1 MEAPLLE
8 SGGWHVHPLVHSINP
23 YGPVGFGTAPGI
35 ESLPEAARYPQ
46 LRPLPTVGRDLPLQA
61 GMCFAFEPNC
71 GFGRHLANIGGTV
84 IVGEN
89 GGIALNRNSTRLMLA
104 DG

>member
-1 MEAPLLE
+1 M
-8 SGGWHVHPLVHSINP
+8 HPLVHSINP

-46 LRPLPTVGRDLPLQA
+46 LRPLPTVGRNCPCSPACALRSN
-61 GMCFAFEPNC
+61 NC

-84 IVGEN
+84 IVGEQA
-89 GGIALNRNSTRLMLA
+89 GIALNENSTRLMRA